1 MDRSQTADR
10 LAERLAIRA
19 WQLSE
24 VTFAFTIS
32 LGHEGD
38 VAMLVTAVAR
48 YVISRLRNET
58 PKSINLN
65 SHKIDHARSRDDF
78 DSSAKVSIIIPTRDR
93 LDLLKPC
100 IDSILSKT
108 TFPSFEIVVIDNDSQ
123 DPLSLDYF
131 RELREQGIQ
140 VLPYPF
146 DFNFSAICNFG
157 AQHSNG
163 DYLCFLNND
172 TEVIAGDWLASLTDH
187 ARDPRVGVVGS
198 QLLYPDGT
206 VQHLGVALG
215 FGGLASHVY
224 AGAEPGSADV
234 RGLTDEC
241 YETSAVTFAAAM
253 VSKANFERTGTL
265 DESFKVGLNDI
276 DFCLRSR
283 DAGLF
288 NVICSRS
295 VLTHHESKS
304 RKSMRS
310 IQGAYRAT
318 LEVVRFLS
326 KHEEKVALDHF
337 FTR

>member
-1 MDRSQTADR
+1 MGRLQIADR

-48 YVISRLRNET
+48 YVISRLRDET
-58 PKSINLN
+58 PKSINLY
-65 SHKIDHARSRDDF
+65 SHKVDHLRTKGEI

-100 IDSILSKT
+100 IDSILLKT
-108 TFPSFEIVVIDNDSQ
+108 TFPSFELVVIDNDSQ
-123 DPLSLDYF
+123 DPRSLDYF
-131 RELREQGIQ
+131 RELQSQGVQ
-140 VLPYPF
+140 VLRYPF
-146 DFNFSAICNFG
+146 EFNFSAICNFG
-157 AQHSNG
+157 AKHSTG

-172 TEVIAGDWLASLTDH
+172 TEVISRDWLASLTHH

-206 VQHLGVALG
+206 LQHLGVALG
-215 FGGLASHVY
+215 FGGLASHAY
-224 AGAEPGSADV
+224 SGFEPDSADV

-253 VSKANFERTGTL
+253 VSKANFDRLGEL

-276 DFCLRSR
+276 DFCLRSS
-283 DAGLF
+283 DAGLL

-326 KHEEKVALDHF
+326 KHEKKVALDHF
-337 FTR
+337 FKR

>member
-1 MDRSQTADR
+1 MGQLQIADR

-48 YVISRLRNET
+48 YVISRLRNQT
-58 PKSINLN
+58 PKSINLY
-65 SHKIDHARSRDDF
+65 SHKVDHERTKEDI

-108 TFPSFEIVVIDNDSQ
+108 TFPSFEILVIDNDSK

-131 RELREQGIQ
+131 HELREQGIQ

-157 AQHSNG
+157 AQNSNG
-163 DYLCFLNND
+163 DFLCFLNND
-172 TEVIAGDWLASLTDH
+172 TEVIAGDWLTSLTAH

-206 VQHLGVALG
+206 IQHLGVALG
-215 FGGLASHVY
+215 FGGLASHVFS
-224 AGAEPGSADV
+224 GFEPESPAV
-234 RGLTDEC
+234 RGLTHEC
-241 YETSAVTFAAAM
+241 FEVSAVTFAAAM
-253 VSKANFERTGTL
+253 VSKANFDRLGEL

-276 DFCLRSR
+276 DFCLRSS
-283 DAGLF
+283 DAGLL
-288 NVICSRS
+288 NVVCSKS

-318 LEVVRFLS
+318 LEVIRFLS
-326 KHEEKVALDHF
+326 KHEKSVASDHF

>member
-1 MDRSQTADR
+1 MGRLQIADR

-38 VAMLVTAVAR
+38 VAMLVTAVTK

-58 PKSINLN
+58 PNSIKLY
-65 SHKIDHARSRDDF
+65 SHKIDHERAREGF

-108 TFPSFEIVVIDNDSQ
+108 TFPSFEILVIDNDSQ

-131 RELREQGIQ
+131 RELRGQGVQ
-140 VLPYPF
+140 VLRYPF
-146 DFNFSAICNFG
+146 EFNFSAICNFG
-157 AQHSNG
+157 AKHSTGN
-163 DYLCFLNND
+163 YLCFLNND
-172 TEVIAGDWLASLTDH
+172 TEVISGDWLASLTDH

-206 VQHLGVALG
+206 LQHLGVALG
-215 FGGLASHVY
+215 FGGLASHAY
-224 AGAEPGSADV
+224 AGSEPESPAV
-234 RGLTDEC
+234 QGLNHEC
-241 YETSAVTFAAAM
+241 FEVSAVTFAAAM
-253 VSKANFERTGTL
+253 VSKANFDRLGEL

-276 DFCLRSR
+276 DFCLRSS
-283 DAGLF
+283 DAGLV

-310 IQGAYRAT
+310 IKGATRAT
-318 LEVVRFLS
+318 DEVVRFLS
-326 KHEEKVALDHF
+326 KYEKKVGLDHF